1 MKGVAPDPP
10 YRDISDYV
18 SREIRAEV
26 MSRGYGDMNEEAEA
40 ERVALAASIELAT
53 PATDS
58 AVLTD
63 EELRD
68 MELIADS
75 LSSLSSTAASPRSS
89 LYIPYQFSN
98 VLCART

>member
-1 MKGVAPDPP
+1 MKGDAPDPP

-63 EELRD
+63 ELRD